1 MPVCESALGYPQQSD
16 LSVFAEGEG
25 LPWSSGLPVAVLAGS
40 GKAARGLKRRE
51 AMVFTAVIDLEKIS
65 KRLGLPE
72 AGVVAVIELLDQGNT
87 VPFITRYRRD
97 QTGGLDEL
105 QVRAVAAAIARARQ
119 LADRKQ
125 TILRTIEG
133 QGRLTPELQQQIET
147 VENPKVL
154 EDIYLPFKPR
164 RLSLAEQAKQRR
176 LEPLAK
182 EILAGDSQAATPE
195 IRAADFVDADVGVA
209 TVADALLGV
218 GHIIADW
225 FSERPDLRQRL
236 RKLLFAEGRLRSQ
249 RIETPGKPQSKAAK
263 HFRDYFEFDEQVQ
276 KVPPHRVLAIN
287 RGERAK
293 VLRVRIE
300 GPVETIQSIADELLV
315 PADHPHAELLRA
327 CCRDALTRLILPSL
341 EREVRREMTDASE
354 EHAIAVFARNLRN
367 LLLQP
372 PVNGRIV
379 LAIDPGF
386 KSGCKAV
393 VLDACGKPLA
403 HEILHIIGKADQR
416 AAAAAR
422 IVELVRE
429 HGCNVIAVGNGTAG
443 REVES
448 LLAELVAGELQEQ
461 KVAYVFVNEAGAS
474 VYSTSQYAREE
485 LPEFEAAFRGAV
497 SIGRRLLDPLSE
509 LVKIEPANIGVGL
522 YQHDVKARHLHA
534 SLDEVVEG
542 CVNFVGVDVN
552 TASPALLRYVA
563 GLNQAVARG
572 IVDWRSAKG
581 AFTSREQFREVPG
594 FGDAAYVQA
603 VGFLKIADGVNP
615 LDATWIHPESYP
627 VAERLLE
634 KIGHA
639 ASDLGDREKQKDI
652 ATAINAID
660 RVAVADELGVGRL
673 LLADIVEQ
681 FKRPGRDPREDLPEP
696 LFKQGVLKFEDLEVG
711 MELRGSVLNVVDFGA
726 FIDIGL
732 HDSGLVHISQ
742 LSSGFIRDP
751 HAAVVVGQA
760 VRVWVMEL
768 DKTRRRVALTMIN
781 PKAKR
786 RPADQGPVRP
796 RNGRK
801 GSDQPAKPMQQ
812 KADGSPRPAGDR
824 RERRRPRGGERRREQ
839 PRGPRVYSSSR
850 GREPA
855 KPISDEMKTG
865 REPLRTF
872 GDLKQFF
879 DAHNESGDV
888 PTGKSRKRGNK
899 PKPSKPVDAEPSLD
913 QVDPGSDQ
921 AAAAA
926 EAGHETLAGHSGE
939 SPKDPSVATLKAEP
953 ATETVSEVA
962 PASSVLGTGEPDGP
976 PVAPAS
982 EPSASSP
989 EAAASEKPETD

>member
-1 MPVCESALGYPQQSD
+1 MMSET
-16 LSVFAEGEG
+16 AERMGF
-25 LPWSSGLPVAVLAGS
+25 
-40 GKAARGLKRRE
+40 K
-51 AMVFTAVIDLEKIS
+51 AVIDLEKIAS
-65 KRLGLPE
+65 RLGLPE
-72 AGVVAVIELLDQGNT
+72 AGVIATIELLDQGNT

-105 QVRAVAAAIARARQ
+105 QVRAIADAIAKARQ

-147 VENPKVL
+147 VENPKLL
-154 EDIYLPFKPR
+154 EDLYLPFKPR

-176 LEPLAK
+176 LEPLAR
-182 EILAGDSQAATPE
+182 EILEAEPQAADLET
-195 IRAADFVDADVGVA
+195 RATEFVDSDVGVT

-225 FSERPDLRQRL
+225 FSERADLRQRL
-236 RKLLFAEGRLRSQ
+236 RRLLFQEGRIRSQ
-249 RIETPGKPQSKAAK
+249 RIETPGKPLSKTAK
-263 HFRDYFEFDEQVQ
+263 HFRDYFEFDQPLQ
-276 KVPPHRVLAIN
+276 KVPPHRVLAMN

-293 VLRVRIE
+293 ILRVRVE
-300 GPVETIQSIADELLV
+300 GPTEVIQAIADELLV
-315 PADHPHAELLRA
+315 PADHPHAGFLRE
-327 CCRDALTRLILPSL
+327 CGRDALSRLILPSL
-341 EREVRREMTDASE
+341 EREVRREMTDTSE

-372 PVNGRIV
+372 PVTGRVV

-393 VLDACGKPLA
+393 VLDVCGKPLA
-403 HEILHIIGKADQR
+403 HEVLHIVGKAEQR

-422 IVELVRE
+422 IIELVRE

-448 LLAELVAGELQEQ
+448 LLAELVVGELQEHG
-461 KVAYVFVNEAGAS
+461 VAYVIVNEAGAS
-474 VYSTSQYAREE
+474 VYSTSSYAREE

-522 YQHDVKARHLHA
+522 YQHDVKARHLHD
-534 SLDEVVEG
+534 SLDAVVEG
-542 CVNFVGVDVN
+542 CVNYVGVDVN

-572 IVDWRSAKG
+572 IVDWRAAKG
-581 AFTSREQFREVPG
+581 AFTARDQFREVPG
-594 FGDAAYVQA
+594 FGEAAFVQA
-603 VGFLKIADGVNP
+603 VGFLKIADGANP
-615 LDATWIHPESYP
+615 LDATRIHPESYP
-627 VAERLLE
+627 VAEQLLE
-634 KIGHA
+634 KLGRTA
-639 ASDLGDREKQKDI
+639 ADLGDREKQHEI
-652 ATAINAID
+652 AAAISALD
-660 RVAVADELGVGRL
+660 LPAAADELGVGRL

-711 MELRGSVLNVVDFGA
+711 MEVRGSVLNVVDFGA

-760 VRVWVMEL
+760 VRVWVLEL
-768 DKTRRRVALTMIN
+768 DKTRRRVALTMID

-786 RPADQGPVRP
+786 RPADGGRGRARSAAKERGQRP
-796 RNGRK
+796 RPVAAQRTGAAPAAGQTGPRRDRRADRGGGR
-801 GSDQPAKPMQQ
+801 
-812 KADGSPRPAGDR
+812 R
-824 RERRRPRGGERRREQ
+824 RERPRGS
-839 PRGPRVYSSSR
+839 RVYSSSR

-855 KPISDEMKTG
+855 KQLSDGMKSG
-865 REPLRTF
+865 QEPLRTF

-879 DAHNESGDV
+879 DARRELEPESA
-888 PTGKSRKRGNK
+888 GKSRKRRKK
-899 PKPSKPVDAEPSLD
+899 PAADAPPQVESTSGPPVD
-913 QVDPGSDQ
+913 QPGGPPTQPQGNQSEIGPT
-921 AAAAA
+921 AAA
-926 EAGHETLAGHSGE
+926 ET
-939 SPKDPSVATLKAEP
+939 
-953 ATETVSEVA
+953 TETSALVNEA
-962 PASSVLGTGEPDGP
+962 ALAK
-976 PVAPAS
+976 PVANAITSRPSDEVSQPGQDVSLQAQNSGAEVGEQAVTPQPDEPPPTEATPA
-982 EPSASSP
+982 EEHRDA
-989 EAAASEKPETD
+989 

>member
-1 MPVCESALGYPQQSD
+1 
-16 LSVFAEGEG
+16 
-25 LPWSSGLPVAVLAGS
+25 
-40 GKAARGLKRRE
+40 
-51 AMVFTAVIDLEKIS
+51 MVFTAVIDLEKIS
-65 KRLGLPE
+65 NRLGLPE
-72 AGVVAVIELLDQGNT
+72 VGVVATVELLDQGNT

-105 QVRAVAAAIARARQ
+105 QVRAVANAILRARQ
-119 LADRKQ
+119 LVDRKQ

-133 QGRLTPELQQQIET
+133 QGRLTPDLQHEIER

-154 EDIYLPFKPR
+154 EDLYLPFKPR

-182 EILAGDSQAATPE
+182 EILEADPQAAALET
-195 IRAADFVDADVGVA
+195 RAADFVDTDVGVA

-225 FSERPDLRQRL
+225 FSERADLRQRL

-249 RIETPGKPQSKAAK
+249 RIETPGKPQSKTAK
-263 HFRDYFEFDEQVQ
+263 HFRDYFDFNEQIQ
-276 KVPPHRVLAIN
+276 KVPPHRVLAMN

-293 VLRVRIE
+293 VLRVRVE
-300 GPVETIQSIADELLV
+300 GPTEAIQAVADELLL
-315 PADHPHAELLRA
+315 PADHPHADLLRE

-341 EREVRREMTDASE
+341 EREVRREMTDTSE

-372 PVNGRIV
+372 PVAGRIV

-393 VLDACGKPLA
+393 VLDACGRPLA
-403 HEILHIIGKADQR
+403 HEILHIIGKAEQR
-416 AAAAAR
+416 AAAAIR
-422 IVELVRE
+422 IIELVKQ

-443 REVES
+443 RDVES
-448 LLAELVAGELQEQ
+448 LLAELVAGELQEHEI
-461 KVAYVFVNEAGAS
+461 AYVIVNEAGAS

-485 LPEFEAAFRGAV
+485 LPDFEAAFRGAV

-534 SLDEVVEG
+534 SLDAVVEG
-542 CVNFVGVDVN
+542 CVNYVGVDAN

-572 IVDWRSAKG
+572 IVDWRAAKG

-603 VGFLKIADGVNP
+603 VGFLKIAEGGNP

-634 KIGHA
+634 KIGRTA
-639 ASDLGDREKQKDI
+639 ADLGDREKQREI
-652 ATAINAID
+652 ATAITTLDLA
-660 RVAVADELGVGRL
+660 AVADEFGVGRL

-681 FKRPGRDPREDLPEP
+681 FRRPGRDPREDLPEP

-760 VRVWVMEL
+760 VRVWVLEL
-768 DKTRRRVALTMIN
+768 DKTRRRVALTMID
-781 PKAKR
+781 PKSKR
-786 RPADQGPVRP
+786 RPAEPGRG
-796 RNGRK
+796 RSRSGRK
-801 GSDQPAKPMQQ
+801 GADQPKKPVEQG
-812 KADGSPRPAGDR
+812 AAGTPRPSGDR
-824 RERRRPRGGERRREQ
+824 RDRRKPRGEERRREQ
-839 PRGPRVYSSSR
+839 PRGQRVYTSSR
-850 GREPA
+850 GREPT
-855 KPISDEMKTG
+855 KPISDSQKIG

-879 DAHNESGDV
+879 DAQ
-888 PTGKSRKRGNK
+888 R
-899 PKPSKPVDAEPSLD
+899 
-913 QVDPGSDQ
+913 
-921 AAAAA
+921 
-926 EAGHETLAGHSGE
+926 
-939 SPKDPSVATLKAEP
+939 
-953 ATETVSEVA
+953 
-962 PASSVLGTGEPDGP
+962 EPD
-976 PVAPAS
+976 
-982 EPSASSP
+982 E
-989 EAAASEKPETD
+989 AASENRRKRRKKPPLAEPVSDDQAPVPAEPTDALTALPAGDGGGQPPASVEVVESSAGTESAASAAGDGPAEPHSPPAIGEQAEDRPADQPASQATDGKPQET